1 MDETVFKN
9 ALSAISAGY
18 YTQSDLEVVKE
29 RLSVLSKKELS
40 LKREMERRTNDF
52 VKSKRKSNSEL
63 REVRKC
69 IKEINEI
76 IKKGCS

>member
-18 YTQSDLEVVKE
+18 YTQSDIEVVKE
-29 RLSVLSKKELS
+29 RLSILSKKELS
-40 LKREMERRTNDF
+40 LKREMEKKTNDF

-63 REVRKC
+63 REVRKD
-69 IKEINEI
+69 IKEINKI
-76 IKKGCS
+76 LAKNC